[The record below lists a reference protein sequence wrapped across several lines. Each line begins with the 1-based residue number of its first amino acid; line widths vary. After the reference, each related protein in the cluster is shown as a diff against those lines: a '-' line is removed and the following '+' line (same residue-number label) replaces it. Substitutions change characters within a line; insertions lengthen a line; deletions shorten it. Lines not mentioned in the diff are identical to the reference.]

1 MSNFLPVGI
10 GFNSLTFA
18 IAVMALIMVYLL
30 IIALQNMFISFTPRA
45 LGRFIMF
52 MFLLGSLWPW
62 IIIGNNTMIY
72 LIGALTVIVLFYFI
86 YKQIRMKKRTAQ
98 NQTAVMKGSGK

>member
-1 MSNFLPVGI
+1 MSNFLPIGI

-18 IAVMALIMVYLL
+18 VAIMGLIVIYLL
-30 IIALQNMFISFTPRA
+30 IIALQNKFISFTPRA

-62 IIIGNNTMIY
+62 IIIGNDVMIY
-72 LIGALTVIVLFYFI
+72 LIGFLTILVLFYFI
-86 YKQIRMKKRTAQ
+86 YKQVRIRRRTAQ
-98 NQTAVMKGSGK
+98 SQTVAMKGYSK

>member
-1 MSNFLPVGI
+1 MSSPLPAGI

-18 IAVMALIMVYLL
+18 VAIMALIMVYLL
-30 IIALQNMFISFTPRA
+30 IIAFQNMFISFTPKA
-45 LGRFIMF
+45 LGRFMMF

-72 LIGALTVIVLFYFI
+72 LIGFLTILVLFYFI
-86 YKQIRMKKRTAQ
+86 YKQLRIRRRTAQ
-98 NQTAVMKGSGK
+98 SQTMAIQGHGK